1 MKFAYST
8 TLFRLRPLQEAI
20 ELIGK
25 GGFNAVELLAD
36 RPHAYPEDISAA
48 ESARL
53 MECLGQRKLKICNL
67 SACSVSAL
75 GVKDHPS
82 WLEEDWVQRE
92 TRIRYTLDCMRLAA
106 AMGVP
111 SVSTIAAGRIPST
124 MNRTDAWR
132 LFVAN
137 MQRVLPLARKLA
149 VKVLIQP
156 EPEMLIERS
165 EEILGFLG
173 EFAMDS
179 FLQVDFNLGHFYCA
193 GEDPL
198 DAWEDLKS
206 HVGIIH
212 IEDVPAD
219 RKHKHVQLGEGSLD
233 LQGFLRRVREAE
245 YEGYVVVKLDSY
257 DQNPEDVVLGSAE
270 YLKRAGFLP
279 NRGDV

>member
-1 MKFAYST
+1 MKFGYST

-36 RPHAYPEDISAA
+36 RPHAFPEDISAS

-53 MECLGQRKLKICNL
+53 MECLGQRKLKACNL
-67 SACSVSAL
+67 CACSVSAL

-92 TRIRYTLDCMRLAA
+92 TRIRYTLDCLRLSA
-106 AMGVP
+106 AMGIP

-124 MNRTDAWR
+124 MNRADAWR

-156 EPEMLIERS
+156 EPELLLERS
-165 EEILGFLG
+165 EEMLAFLR
-173 EFAMDS
+173 EFEMDP
-179 FLQVDFNLGHFYCA
+179 FMQVDFNLGHFYCA

-198 DAWEDLKS
+198 DAWETLKS

-233 LQGFLRRVREAE
+233 IQGFLRRVLEAE
-245 YEGYVVVKLDSY
+245 YEGYVVVRLDSY
-257 DQNPEDVVLGSAE
+257 DQNPEDVVQTSAA
-270 YLKRAGFLP
+270 YLKRAGFMP
-279 NRGDV
+279 NRVDV

>member
-20 ELIGK
+20 ELIAR

-53 MECLGQRKLKICNL
+53 MECLGQRKLKVCNI

-92 TRIRYTLDCMRLAA
+92 TRIRYTLDCLRLSA
-106 AMGVP
+106 AMGIP

-137 MQRVLPLARKLA
+137 MQRVLPLARRLA

-156 EPEMLIERS
+156 ELEHLLERS
-165 EEILGFLG
+165 EETLAFLG
-173 EFAMDS
+173 ELAMDP

-198 DAWEDLKS
+198 DAWEVLKS

-233 LQGFLRRVREAE
+233 IQGFLRRVQEAG

-257 DQNPEDVVLGSAE
+257 DQNPEDVVQTSAA
-270 YLKRAGFLP
+270 YLKRAGFMS
-279 NRGDV
+279 NRVDL